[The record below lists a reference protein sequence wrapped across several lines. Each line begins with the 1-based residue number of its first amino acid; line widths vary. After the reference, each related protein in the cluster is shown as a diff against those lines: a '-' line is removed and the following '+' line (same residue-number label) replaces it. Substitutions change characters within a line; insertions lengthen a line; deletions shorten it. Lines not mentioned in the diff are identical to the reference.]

1 MCWPHWCIKF
11 TPQGNKMK
19 KRKYA
24 LGGNVTP
31 MEDND
36 KYKSSSLN
44 KFSQGMM
51 SAKGQGASMGLNEG
65 GYINCGASMKPTQ
78 KNTPKSS

>member
-1 MCWPHWCIKF
+1 
-11 TPQGNKMK
+11 MK

-44 KFSQGMM
+44 KFSQGMI
-51 SAKGQGASMGLNEG
+51 SAKGQVASMGLNKG
-65 GYINCGASMKPTQ
+65 GYINCGHL
-78 KNTPKSS
+78 

>member
-1 MCWPHWCIKF
+1 
-11 TPQGNKMK
+11 MK

-51 SAKGQGASMGLNEG
+51 SSRGTSAVMGMNKG
-65 GYINCGASMKPTQ
+65 GYVNCGASMKPTQ
-78 KNTPKSS
+78 KTTPKSS

>member
-1 MCWPHWCIKF
+1 
-11 TPQGNKMK
+11 MK

-24 LGGNVTP
+24 FGGNVTP

-36 KYKSSSLN
+36 KYKNSYLN

-51 SAKGQGASMGLNEG
+51 SAKGQGASMGLANG
-65 GYINCGASMKPTQ
+65 GYVNCGASMKPTQ
-78 KNTPKSS
+78 KGTRKGK

>member
-36 KYKSSSLN
+36 KYGNSSFN

-51 SAKGQGASMGLNEG
+51 SPKGTSAVMGMNKG
-65 GYINCGASMKPTQ
+65 GYVNCGASMQPTQ
-78 KNTPKSS
+78 KTTPKSS